1 MNINK
6 YIFRGYDIRGVY
18 PNDLNKDVAYIIGR
32 SFGTYVSKMG
42 KKTCIVGRD
51 NRYSSLE
58 LASFLIEGI
67 LSTGV
72 DVIDLGLVTTPMY
85 Y

>member
-6 YIFRGYDIRGVY
+6 NIFREYDIRGVY
-18 PNDLNKDVAYIIGR
+18 PIDINAPVANIIGK
-32 SFGTYVSKMG
+32 SFGTYVKRLG

-58 LASFLIEGI
+58 LSKSLIDG
-67 LSTGV
+67 
-72 DVIDLGLVTTPMY
+72 PP
-85 Y
+85 